1 MSKNL
6 SLITGLLR
14 QLPKKAANAIRS
26 SSTAK
31 FLNRPVSFMEKG
43 DRVDRS
49 RVGYDP
55 IASSSPVPTPS
66 KKRTPLRESDAYK
79 EIERSSSSHIHAG
92 VSRRQVAEWA
102 QQMRASAKRQRNKK

>member
-14 QLPKKAANAIRS
+14 QLPKKAARAIRNS
-26 SSTAK
+26 ATAK
-31 FLNRPVSFMEKG
+31 FLNKPISFMDQG

-49 RVGYDP
+49 RVGYD
-55 IASSSPVPTPS
+55 SSSPSISLPSS
-66 KKRTPLRESDAYK
+66 KKRTPLRESEAYK
-79 EIERSSSSHIHAG
+79 EIERSSASHIHAG
-92 VSRRQVAEWA
+92 VSRRQVEEWA